1 MGVAGVGLSL
11 AFFALMTIA
20 ALTSSISMLEAP
32 VSVIIERTRMQRSR
46 AALVVGTAI
55 FAISVL
61 IVSNMNPLFDLIVS
75 LNTKYSKQIM
85 GLALR
90 VSDGWVVHRNQ
101 DLNELE

>member
-55 FAISVL
+55 FAIRVL

-75 LNTKYSKQIM
+75 LTTKYSQTILV
-85 GLALR
+85 LALC
-90 VSDGWVVHRNQ
+90 VYAVWFLHHT
-101 DLNELE
+101 